1 MRHTFKQLK
10 IWQLGMNIAKAIY
23 EISAKFP
30 SEEKFG
36 LISQIRRCAVSIP
49 SNIAEG
55 SGRGSDKELKHFLEI
70 ALGSVYELETQLI
83 LSEKLE
89 ISNELNNNL
98 IHEQISELEKM
109 IVGFIKK
116 IKMETEV

>member
-1 MRHTFKQLK
+1 MRHNFKQLK

-70 ALGSVYELETQLI
+70 ALGSVYELETQ
-83 LSEKLE
+83 
-89 ISNELNNNL
+89 
-98 IHEQISELEKM
+98 
-109 IVGFIKK
+109 
-116 IKMETEV
+116 